1 MPDLS
6 WELFER
12 QVSQCQMC
20 GLCQNIHHKVP
31 GQGDHHSP
39 LMLIGE
45 GPGQVEDEEG
55 LAFVGPAGQLLTKML
70 AAISLPRDRVY
81 ICNVVKCRPPQNRVP
96 TDEEAAACKLHLRI
110 QTALIRPKVIVLLG
124 STAAKNII
132 GADIRITRDRG
143 KWFERKGIWMMATYH
158 PSARPVE
165 EARRMGGHAVPA
177 RSADGF
183 GTVQRHLSGADTMS
197 ETIKPGRYRHFKG
210 KEYEVL
216 YIATHSETREKMVV
230 YRALYGERG
239 VWVRPASMWN
249 EVIERDGKTY
259 RRFTYIGEGDA

>member
-31 GQGDHHSP
+31 GQGDRHSP

-81 ICNVVKCRPPQNRVP
+81 ICNVVKCRPPQNRDP
-96 TDEEAAACKLHLRI
+96 LNTEKEACSGYLRR
-110 QTALIRPKVIVLLG
+110 QMELMQPKILVCLG
-124 STAAKNII
+124 RISAMEMIKP
-132 GADIRITRDRG
+132 DFKITREHG
-143 KWFERKGIWMMATYH
+143 QFFEKDGIQMMALYH
-158 PSARPVE
+158 PAALLRDP
-165 EARRMGGHAVPA
+165 HKKP
-177 RSADGF
+177 
-183 GTVQRHLSGADTMS
+183 
-197 ETIKPGRYRHFKG
+197 ETFEDLKRLQAKI
-210 KEYEVL
+210 
-216 YIATHSETREKMVV
+216 REICDHTP
-230 YRALYGERG
+230 L
-239 VWVRPASMWN
+239 
-249 EVIERDGKTY
+249 D
-259 RRFTYIGEGDA
+259 F

>member
-31 GQGDHHSP
+31 GQGDRHSP

-81 ICNVVKCRPPQNRVP
+81 ICNIVKCRPPQNRDP
-96 TDEEAAACKLHLRI
+96 QPAESEACMPWLREQFRLLKPKIVVCLGRIAAQRMIRKDFSVTKEHGQLYEKGGILFMGTFHPAALLRSP
-110 QTALIRPKVIVLLG
+110 QNKPAAFADFTALRD
-124 STAAKNII
+124 NIE
-132 GADIRITRDRG
+132 TVC
-143 KWFERKGIWMMATYH
+143 KHTYH
-158 PSARPVE
+158 K
-165 EARRMGGHAVPA
+165 
-177 RSADGF
+177 D
-183 GTVQRHLSGADTMS
+183 
-197 ETIKPGRYRHFKG
+197 
-210 KEYEVL
+210 
-216 YIATHSETREKMVV
+216 
-230 YRALYGERG
+230 
-239 VWVRPASMWN
+239 
-249 EVIERDGKTY
+249 
-259 RRFTYIGEGDA
+259 